1 MGEEIIDLDV
11 ISPPKRIVR
20 VKGKDI
26 DISVIPF
33 NVTIKLM
40 KYAAEFKK
48 LGEMVEDGTVND
60 ESQEG
65 SMATH
70 LETMF
75 DITRDILKN
84 SDEDIDDKWIDRN
97 LSGKQVILLI
107 NKIMGFVFEEFG
119 EPKKAPKPRPE
130 N

>member
-11 ISPPKRIVR
+11 ISPPKRIVK

-26 DISVIPF
+26 DISIIPF
-33 NVTIKLM
+33 KVTVRM
-40 KYAAEFKK
+40 MQHAADFQK
-48 LGEMVEDGTVND
+48 LGKMVENGDVND
-60 ESQEG
+60 ESQ
-65 SMATH
+65 MAVH

-84 SDEDIDDKWIDRN
+84 SDDDIDDKWIDRN
-97 LSGKQVILLI
+97 LSSKQVILLI

-119 EPKKAPKPRPE
+119 EPKKAQKPQPE
-130 N
+130 S